1 MNTRVSWPLILLAA
15 VELLLLIAAFG
26 ASTLLFN
33 DWQGIADPFSAIGQ
47 RSVAIAVL
55 VVLMLYAMGLYAWHV
70 AKSYLDLLVRIL
82 LALALAFALYVLFAY
97 AFGVLTL
104 PFSAIAPGLSVSFIA
119 LALVHDAFLRIADLA
134 HLKTHVLVLGTGTN
148 AKRLEALENRG
159 RASRY
164 RIAAFIDIEDGEN
177 AVLPERIVASPG
189 DLVDYVR
196 RMGVDEIVLAPQ
208 DRRGSLPLESL
219 VAVRLSGVPVTP
231 YASFCERA
239 EGAVPLEELKPSWF
253 FEGTGFRTGS
263 WHMAGKRVIDVT
275 ASLTLLALTFPIL
288 ALTAFAIKLESPG
301 PVFYTQRRV
310 GQLDRPFTLYKF
322 RSMRN
327 DAERAGQVQWA
338 SQNDARVTRVGRIIR
353 KSRID
358 EIPQALNVL
367 KGEMSFV
374 GPRPERP
381 EFVELLAKE
390 IPFYRERHCVKPG
403 ITGWAQLN
411 YPYGASVEDAR
422 RKLAYDLFYI
432 KHFTLMFDLSVA
444 LQTVRVVI
452 WNAGAR

>member
-1 MNTRVSWPLILLAA
+1 MSTRLSWPLALLAL
-15 VELLLLIAAFG
+15 VELLLLVGAFG
-26 ASTLLFN
+26 LSTLLFN
-33 DWQGIADPFSAIGQ
+33 DSTGVADPIPVVGQ
-47 RSVAIAVL
+47 RSLAIAVL

-70 AKSYLDLLVRIL
+70 AKSYVDLLMRIV
-82 LALALAFALYVLFAY
+82 LALTLAVAVYVLLAY
-97 AFGVLTL
+97 AFGALTV
-104 PFSAIAPGLSVSFIA
+104 PFSAILPGFAISFIA
-119 LALVHDAFLRIADLA
+119 LSVVHDVFLRIADLA
-134 HLKTHVLVLGTGTN
+134 HLKTQVLILGTGDN
-148 AKRLEALENRG
+148 ARRLEALENRG

-164 RIAAFIDIEDGEN
+164 RIAGFIDIEDGDN
-177 AVLPERIVASPG
+177 AVGTDRIVSAPANF
-189 DLVDYVR
+189 VDYVR
-196 RMGVDEIVLAPQ
+196 RMGVDEVVLAPQ
-208 DRRGSLPLESL
+208 DRRGSLPLEAL

-239 EGAVPLEELKPSWF
+239 EGAVPLDELKPSWF

-263 WHMAGKRVIDVT
+263 WHMAGKRVIDLT
-275 ASLTLLALTFPIL
+275 ASVALLTMTFPIL
-288 ALTAFAIKLESPG
+288 AFTALAIRIESPG

-310 GQLDRPFTLYKF
+310 GQLERVFTLYKF

-327 DAERAGQVQWA
+327 DAEVAGQAQWA
-338 SQNDARVTRVGRIIR
+338 RENDARVTRIGRIIR
-353 KSRID
+353 KTRID
-358 EIPQALNVL
+358 EIPQVLNVL

-381 EFVELLAKE
+381 EFVDVLAQE

-432 KHFTLMFDLSVA
+432 KHFSLMFDLSVV

-452 WNAGAR
+452 WSEGAR

>member
-1 MNTRVSWPLILLAA
+1 MILLAA

>member
-1 MNTRVSWPLILLAA
+1 MSTRVSWPLILLAA
-15 VELLLLIAAFG
+15 VELLLLIGAFG

-33 DWQGIADPFSAIGQ
+33 DWQGIADPFSAVGR

-70 AKSYLDLLVRIL
+70 AKSYFDLLIRIL
-82 LALALAFALYVLFAY
+82 LALALALALYVLFAY

-104 PFSAIAPGLSVSFIA
+104 PLSAIAPGIPVSFVA
-119 LALVHDAFLRIADLA
+119 LALVHDGFLRIADLA
-134 HLKTHVLVLGTGTN
+134 HLKTHVLILGTGSN

-177 AVLPERIVASPG
+177 AVAPERIVASPG
-189 DLVDYVR
+189 DLLDYVR
-196 RMGVDEIVLAPQ
+196 RTGVDEIVLAPQ
-208 DRRGSLPLESL
+208 DRRGSLPLDAL
-219 VAVRLSGVPVTP
+219 VAVRLTGVPVTP

-310 GQLDRPFTLYKF
+310 GQLDRTFTLYKF

-338 SQNDARVTRVGRIIR
+338 RQNDARVTRVGRIIR

-432 KHFTLMFDLSVA
+432 KHFTLMFDLSVV